1 MQVKKG
7 KNVYFR
13 PAQKIKGEFPI
24 PGDKS
29 ISHRAALFGG
39 MAKGETHITNFLTG
53 QDCISTLECLGK
65 LGVKWERR
73 DDEVWIQGEGL
84 DQWQEP
90 KDILDVG
97 NSGTTMRLFLGVLAG
112 CSFAT
117 TLTGD
122 ESIRSRPMGRVTRP
136 LIQMGAQFLGRQ
148 QGTMAPLTV
157 QGRNLR
163 GIAYNSPVASAQI
176 KSAVLLAGLRASGET
191 SVTEPH
197 LSRDHTERMLR
208 GFGVPVIS
216 DGTTARIKGGGIL
229 KGQKISV
236 PGDISSAA
244 FFLVLGSLIPDGEL
258 LIKDVG
264 INPTRTGIL
273 DVLWQM
279 GAQIQLENVR
289 EECGEPRADLRIKP
303 AELQGVEVK
312 GDIIPR
318 LIDEIPILA
327 VAASLAKGETIIRDA
342 AELRVKETDRIRT
355 VAEELRSLGADIQEL
370 DDGLRIIGKPLLQG
384 GKAKSYGDHRL
395 AMAWA
400 IAGLLSKEGVEVH
413 NMEAA
418 DVSFPTFEEL
428 LMSLIV

>member
-1 MQVKKG
+1 MQVQKG
-7 KNVYFR
+7 KKAYFQ
-13 PAQKIKGEFPI
+13 PAKNINGEFFI

-39 MAKGETHITNFLTG
+39 MAEGETHITNFLTG
-53 QDCISTLECLGK
+53 EDCLSTLECLRE

-73 DDEVWIQGEGL
+73 DDEVWIRGQGF

-90 KDILDVG
+90 QEILDVG

-122 ESIRSRPMGRVTRP
+122 ESIRSRPMGRVTKP

-148 QGTMAPLTV
+148 KGTMAPLTV
-157 QGRNLR
+157 QGGNLQ

-216 DGTTARIKGGGIL
+216 EGRTAKVKGGGVL
-229 KGQKISV
+229 KGQEISV

-244 FFLVLGSLIPDGEL
+244 FFLVLGSLIPEGEL
-258 LIKDVG
+258 LIKEVG

-279 GAQIQLENVR
+279 GADIKMENIR
-289 EECGEPRADLRIKP
+289 EECGEPRADLRVRP
-303 AELQGVEVK
+303 TELQGVEVK
-312 GDIIPR
+312 GEIIPR

-327 VAASLAKGETIIRDA
+327 VAACMAKGETIIRDA
-342 AELRVKETDRIRT
+342 AELRVKETDRIHA
-355 VAEELRSLGADIQEL
+355 VAEELRTLGADIEEL
-370 DDGLRIIGKPLLQG
+370 DDGLRIQGNSILKG
-384 GKAKSYGDHRL
+384 GKADSYGDHRL

-400 IAGLLSKEGVEVH
+400 VAGLLSKEGVEVQG
-413 NMEAA
+413 MEAA
-418 DVSFPTFEEL
+418 DISFPNFKEL
-428 LMSLIV
+428 VDSIIK